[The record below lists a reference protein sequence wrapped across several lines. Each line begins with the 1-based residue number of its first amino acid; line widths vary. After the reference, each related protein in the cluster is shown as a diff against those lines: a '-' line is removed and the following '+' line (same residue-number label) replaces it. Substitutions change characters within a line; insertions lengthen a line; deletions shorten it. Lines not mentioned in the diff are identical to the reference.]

1 MQAPQPPQSYVPYPA
16 VPADPNGPMS
26 DEELAP
32 WRRRGRWSS
41 LLMLVIG
48 GGGLW
53 FIDHLINTGGK
64 IPMKLIF
71 IAALGIVFG
80 IGGLVEPLIMY
91 RHKPEGKRFP
101 RTVNYVFAL
110 VLVLMFAAVF
120 GIMSVYGLR
129 WT

>member
-1 MQAPQPPQSYVPYPA
+1 MHEQQAPQSYAPYPP
-16 VPADPNGPMS
+16 VPPDPNGPMT

-32 WRRRGRWSS
+32 YRRRGRWSS
-41 LLMLVIG
+41 LLMFAFG

-53 FIDHLINTGGK
+53 YISHLLNNGDRVPIK
-64 IPMKLIF
+64 VIF
-71 IAALGIVFG
+71 IAALGLVFG
-80 IGGLVEPLIMY
+80 VGALVEPLIMF

-110 VLVLMFAAVF
+110 FLVLMFAAVW
-120 GIMSVYGLR
+120 GIMSAFGLH